1 MGEWWLQIHENGV
14 EIIYCTH
21 DIKQGWTIKQMQR
34 LLIIPSTIHQTIQ
47 SIVIVRSIGPHQQHA
62 VLKGQPCLAALL
74 VPATAKVRDGATF
87 GLPIER
93 LFHELDLT

>member
-1 MGEWWLQIHENGV
+1 MDHKTNATPTNYSLDN
-14 EIIYCTH
+14 
-21 DIKQGWTIKQMQR
+21 
-34 LLIIPSTIHQTIQ
+34 

-62 VLKGQPCLAALL
+62 ALKGQPCLAALL

-87 GLPIER
+87 GLSIER

>member
-1 MGEWWLQIHENGV
+1 MDHKTNATPTNYSLDN
-14 EIIYCTH
+14 
-21 DIKQGWTIKQMQR
+21 
-34 LLIIPSTIHQTIQ
+34 IHQTIQ

-74 VPATAKVRDGATF
+74 VPATSKVRDGATF